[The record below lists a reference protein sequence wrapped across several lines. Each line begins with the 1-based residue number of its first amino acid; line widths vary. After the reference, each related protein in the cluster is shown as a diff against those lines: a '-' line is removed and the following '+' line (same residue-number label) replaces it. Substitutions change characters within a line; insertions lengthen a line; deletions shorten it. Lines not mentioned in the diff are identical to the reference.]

1 MKSARMLLAGF
12 VAFSLATTLYANKKE
27 VDVYK
32 NANKEAPNYL
42 ANAQEDVSDDVVF
55 VQNPIDSSANEESR
69 LIEIEAIGVGVAPEE
84 SCSPAQAVAM
94 AKRAAM
100 IDAYKQLGEQMY
112 GIKINST
119 DNVRNMVL
127 KSSIV
132 KTKVNAM
139 IRGAKVVESS
149 CAQGIC
155 QVSMELKLD
164 SRIWNQVFGI

>member
-1 MKSARMLLAGF
+1 MKTAKMLLASF

-27 VDVYK
+27 GDVYR
-32 NANKEAPNYL
+32 NINKDTPSYL
-42 ANAQEDVSDDVVF
+42 ANVQEDETDDVVF
-55 VQNPIDSSANEESR
+55 VQNPVNSANEESR
-69 LIEIEAIGVGVAPEE
+69 LIEIEAVGVGVAPDE